1 MRPYESNNCNS
12 NSMSPQQ
19 CRSPSV
25 VSPGTTNKN
34 KHKPTSRIPSTLQA
48 VFLASNRGREVHK
61 PPPEKVAYKEY
72 FRNLW
77 GSVSTSRN
85 GSQSN
90 SRFGSKRNSVAP
102 SARASAKA
110 TPVVSPTSGRK
121 VLQKDSLLHELGLP
135 DAPLATPV
143 KVHKKKKVR

>member
-1 MRPYESNNCNS
+1 VN
-12 NSMSPQQ
+12 
-19 CRSPSV
+19 
-25 VSPGTTNKN
+25 
-34 KHKPTSRIPSTLQA
+34 
-48 VFLASNRGREVHK
+48 K

-77 GSVSTSRN
+77 ESAPFSRN
-85 GSQSN
+85 GSQNN

-110 TPVVSPTSGRK
+110 TPVVSPGRK
-121 VLQKDSLLHELGLP
+121 SPKESRIDSPGLP

-143 KVHKKKKVR
+143 KIQKKKKVRYCLERRLGAETLLSDIYLTFIAVKPVLLE